1 MYREQRGRHVDDDR
15 HVIELRCW
23 VARRYH
29 ELGWRTY
36 ATEGNT
42 FKTIDRS
49 INSAPHKAQGESRSC
64 SVPWTVS
71 LSQ

>member
-23 VARRYH
+23 IARRYH
-29 ELGWRTY
+29 ELGWRTH
-36 ATEGNT
+36 ATECNT